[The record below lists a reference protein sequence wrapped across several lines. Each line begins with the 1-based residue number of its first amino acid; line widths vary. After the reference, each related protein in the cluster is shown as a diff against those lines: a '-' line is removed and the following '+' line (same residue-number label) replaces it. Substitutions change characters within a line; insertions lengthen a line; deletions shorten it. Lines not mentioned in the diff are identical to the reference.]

1 VRHDSFKGL
10 QQPEVIITKVE
21 KHQKQLRGE
30 GKYMWQLGVASASV
44 EQTGARRLSQ
54 NSNSASKRF
63 EADIFTANR
72 NQHALRPPNML
83 REHIT
88 SHSNNAREV
97 ATLRYRQACENGA
110 VNKSVTTS
118 AAREHSAGGGAAQHH
133 GIGAGL
139 VAARGS
145 AKRRI
150 RHASKASKE

>member
-1 VRHDSFKGL
+1 M

-21 KHQKQLRGE
+21 KHQKQLRGD
-30 GKYMWQLGVASASV
+30 GKHLWQLGVASASV
-44 EQTGARRLSQ
+44 EQNGARRLSQ
-54 NSNSASKRF
+54 NDSASKRF

-72 NQHALRPPNML
+72 NQQALRPPNML
-83 REHIT
+83 RE
-88 SHSNNAREV
+88 HSNNAREV

-110 VNKSVTTS
+110 VTGS
-118 AAREHSAGGGAAQHH
+118 AARDHSAGGGPAQHH

-150 RHASKASKE
+150 RHASKASPRDK

>member
-1 VRHDSFKGL
+1 MRRDSFKGL

-30 GKYMWQLGVASASV
+30 GKHMWQLGVASASA

-63 EADIFTANR
+63 EADVFTANR

-83 REHIT
+83 REH
-88 SHSNNAREV
+88 SNNAREV
-97 ATLRYRQACENGA
+97 ATLRHRQAYENGA
-110 VNKSVTTS
+110 AITS
-118 AAREHSAGGGAAQHH
+118 AARDHSAGGGTAQHH

-145 AKRRI
+145 ANRRI
-150 RHASKASKE
+150 RHGSKASPQDK

>member
-1 VRHDSFKGL
+1 MTIPTVRRDSFKGL

-30 GKYMWQLGVASASV
+30 GKHMWQLGTASASV
-44 EQTGARRLSQ
+44 EQTGVRRLSQ
-54 NSNSASKRF
+54 NSNSASKRY

-83 REHIT
+83 REH
-88 SHSNNAREV
+88 SSNAREV

-110 VNKSVTTS
+110 VNAS
-118 AAREHSAGGGAAQHH
+118 AAREHSAGGGPAQHH
-133 GIGAGL
+133 GIGSGL

-150 RHASKASKE
+150 RHASKASPRDK